1 MPWMWV
7 ENMQMFEKIRRRIIN
22 LLAKIFERKIFFSK
36 SVDVVNFQTLI
47 FLIYENKYLLKKKNS
62 NELENRS

>member
-1 MPWMWV
+1 MWV

-22 LLAKIFERKIFFSK
+22 LLAKILERKIFFSN

-47 FLIYENKYLLKKKNS
+47 FFKFMKTKIY
-62 NELENRS
+62 